1 MIFDYPRDG
10 DLPRNC
16 DHPNNGDQTKNDDN
30 KGMVILLEMVAIIRI
45 FIIRR
50 DSYLVLS
57 P

>member
-1 MIFDYPRDG
+1 MIFYYPRNG
-10 DLPRNC
+10 
-16 DHPNNGDQTKNDDN
+16 DHPNNGDHPKNGDN

-50 DSYLVLS
+50 DGYLVLG